1 VGRDTE
7 GEVVVVVATATATAK
22 RANNLRYGIAIDGNG
37 SEHHQSIRVP

>member
-7 GEVVVVVATATATAK
+7 GEEVVVVATAK